1 VEFLYF
7 NFSPSS
13 ESACSLP
20 PPPAIQHNLH
30 SADINNT
37 FKNSN
42 VPAIKSEKRISI
54 VRGRAKFIVF
64 LEAKKYGKQKS
75 QINYLTSPFS

>member
-7 NFSPSS
+7 NFSPLPKALSS
-13 ESACSLP
+13 SP
-20 PPPAIQHNLH
+20 PPRQSNIICIPLTLITL
-30 SADINNT
+30 SE
-37 FKNSN
+37 NSN